1 MSPLPEYRPKK
12 LSLGPLE
19 TEILEIVWQLK
30 NATVKDVHQRILA
43 DPNRDLA
50 YTSVTTVLRRLTAK
64 GWLKC
69 HKQGKV
75 FYWQPM
81 VSKEQAQALKSY
93 EHLNR
98 FLAISNP
105 DLVASFVDS
114 LDVVSLEQIEAIT
127 ARIQAIRSQREE
139 ER

>member
-1 MSPLPEYRPKK
+1 MTPLPEYRPKK

-19 TEILEIVWQLK
+19 TEILEIVWQLG

-64 GWLKC
+64 GWLKS
-69 HKQGKV
+69 HKKGKV

-81 VSKEQAQALKSY
+81 VSKEQAQAIKSY

-127 ARIQAIRSQREE
+127 ARIQAIRLQREE
-139 ER
+139 K